1 LTKILRVLGFILA
14 LITFMITRMERSKKL
29 SIDLY
34 CQSLEELDKNN
45 EFYLYNSEIKEG
57 RVIS

>member
-14 LITFMITRMERSKKL
+14 LITFMITRMESSKKL